1 MMFFIETVTTYST
14 TGKSRKGATLQ
25 EVAKTYEHKVL
36 CDETA
41 LSAMVASLRLLVDV
55 VNDTCKGKPL
65 KLEHSHDAGW
75 ICVKPENGYN
85 DNHVFSI
92 QYAPICGS
100 FYASNIRADIYD
112 TIQQNDRELAK
123 AFMRKAYAPKEGGA
137 A

>member
-14 TGKSRKGATLQ
+14 SGKTRKGAILQ

-55 VNDTCKGKPL
+55 VNATCKGKPIR
-65 KLEHSHDAGW
+65 LEHNHEAGW
-75 ICVKPENGYN
+75 ICVKPESGFN

-92 QYAPICGS
+92 SYAPICGS
-100 FYASNIRADIYD
+100 LYASHIRAGIYD
-112 TIQQNDRELAK
+112 SLKQQDNEVAR
-123 AFMRKAYAPKEGGA
+123 AFIMEATKSKEGGA
-137 A
+137 K